1 MLTAFNLLLRASCFA
16 KLFSYNALK
25 QVEMIN
31 PVLKRMQNIFL
42 SGKETQIL
50 SSYFHVVLSF
60 TEGCVNPPSRLRH
73 STYKTDV
80 FCSEL
85 WVIRTHLIEVLQ
97 QIRFATELNLLLFV
111 FLGIYVFF
119 LICSSL
125 WIVPN
130 WNDQSCLIIGWLE
143 GCKPIARKLFW
154 D

>member
-60 TEGCVNPPSRLRH
+60 TEGCANPPSRLRH

-119 LICSSL
+119 FNLQFTLNCTKL
-125 WIVPN
+125 KWPELL
-130 WNDQSCLIIGWLE
+130 DYRL
-143 GCKPIARKLFW
+143 ARRLQTNC
-154 D
+154 